1 MYAGDGYNYII
12 IKRNLKYGPYRETY
26 FCCIVSKEIG
36 NKTAIQMDFRRE
48 IKIASGAEVIT
59 KL

>member
-1 MYAGDGYNYII
+1 MIHTEN
-12 IKRNLKYGPYRETY
+12 TY
-26 FCCIVSKEIG
+26 FFYVVSKKTG
-36 NKTAIQMDFRRE
+36 NKTSIQMNFRRE

>member
-1 MYAGDGYNYII
+1 MIHTE
-12 IKRNLKYGPYRETY
+12 KTY
-26 FCCIVSKEIG
+26 FCCMASKKIG
-36 NKTAIQMDFRRE
+36 NMKPIQMDFRRE

>member
-1 MYAGDGYNYII
+1 MIHTE
-12 IKRNLKYGPYRETY
+12 KTY
-26 FCCIVSKEIG
+26 FCYIVSKKIRNE
-36 NKTAIQMDFRRE
+36 ASIQMNFRRE